1 LRDVLLGLVPGEPEA
16 DLALRFQQFTSP
28 VIAKGV
34 EDTAFY
40 RYLRFVCLNEVG
52 GDPRRFGTTPEA
64 FHRHN
69 TTTAEAWP
77 ATMLTTSTHD
87 TKRSEDVRAR
97 LALLSEIPEQWTL
110 AVRRWAGRNDERRR
124 GGWPDADTE
133 YLVYQTLVGA
143 WPIDTERAVAYV
155 LKAVKEAKRH

>member
-1 LRDVLLGLVPGEPEA
+1 TYVHAGDGPPSEEDRVAIEAAVAEAARRSPDLDPDLMDFLRDVLLGLVPGEPEA

-52 GDPRRFGTTPEA
+52 GDPGRFGTTPEA

-69 TTTAEAWP
+69 TTAAEAWP

-97 LALLSEIPEQWTL
+97 
-110 AVRRWAGRNDERRR
+110 
-124 GGWPDADTE
+124 
-133 YLVYQTLVGA
+133 
-143 WPIDTERAVAYV
+143 
-155 LKAVKEAKRH
+155 